1 MSRKAAIAVAA
12 CIAILMV
19 AGVLWFVFQPEKPV
33 PHRQAQRVSELVG
46 VGIMLRAN
54 TQTHEVIVQQVVPNA
69 PAAEAGIT
77 NNLII
82 TRVDEVSLA
91 GMNLANVAN
100 LIRGPVGTK
109 VKLEL
114 VTPDHSQTNT
124 EELTRRKLQL

>member
-1 MSRKAAIAVAA
+1 MSRKAAIAIAI

-19 AGVLWFVFQPEKPV
+19 AGVLLFVFQPQKPV
-33 PHRQAQRVSELVG
+33 PHRHPVVPSELVG

-54 TQTHEVIVQQVVPNA
+54 TRTQEVIVQQVVPNE

-91 GMNLANVAN
+91 GMNLVDVAN
-100 LIRGPVGTK
+100 LIRGPVGTM

-114 VTPDHSQTNT
+114 ATPDHSQTNT
-124 EELTRRKLQL
+124 VELTRRKLQL